1 MGKVYVASPY
11 QGLLDLGYSYDDVRR
26 YANECMR
33 VAEEFLQCDKDELF
47 SPVLAF
53 MDIHRNSPREE
64 VMDLCFEKLEGCDT
78 LFIYDYEAYPQES
91 IIDSQGIF
99 DEYSMARNLDKK
111 VIVKSFDGFLANRFY
126 QRYSHNRGYSPKK
139 AMEVSY

>member
-47 SPVLAF
+47 SPV
-53 MDIHRNSPREE
+53 
-64 VMDLCFEKLEGCDT
+64 
-78 LFIYDYEAYPQES
+78 
-91 IIDSQGIF
+91 
-99 DEYSMARNLDKK
+99 
-111 VIVKSFDGFLANRFY
+111 
-126 QRYSHNRGYSPKK
+126 
-139 AMEVSY
+139 